1 MSFLLRISR
10 MSATMVI
17 RVTTTLRMSTVFVLI
32 SQPMQFIYMDLIP
45 SYGYGKRKGKIIP
58 SIAELINTNHYVFGY
73 DQ

>member
-1 MSFLLRISR
+1 
-10 MSATMVI
+10 
-17 RVTTTLRMSTVFVLI
+17 MSTVFVLI
-32 SQPMQFIYMDLIP
+32 SQPIQFIYMDLIP

>member
-32 SQPMQFIYMDLIP
+32 SQPIQFIYMDLIP